1 MPISDKGV
9 QMDVRDVLREISS
22 NLSRFAE
29 LLNLGAKAESEA
41 AMPREVFTFSPE
53 EWEGIAIAL
62 KHFDMFATEF
72 RSVQD
77 KDGRLAMLERN
88 RRFLGF
94 LRDLSAMW
102 SSRIGEASK
111 A

>member
-1 MPISDKGV
+1 MPILDKGV

-29 LLNLGAKAESEA
+29 LLNVSAKAESEA
-41 AMPREVFTFSPE
+41 GMPREVFSFSPE

-62 KHFDMFATEF
+62 KHFDMFAIEF
-72 RSVQD
+72 RSVLD

-88 RRFLGF
+88 RLFLGF
-94 LRDLSAMW
+94 IRDLSSMW
-102 SSRIGEASK
+102 ASRIGEASK